1 MESQEKDFRNPQK
14 INYKKA
20 LKKNLMEIKR
30 IKTIFKAGYLSN
42 LKKMLQVD

>member
-30 IKTIFKAGYLSN
+30 KKNYFQSWLS
-42 LKKMLQVD
+42 Q